1 MNPIPPF
8 FPPIKYPAWPGLGW
22 CLTSLVLT
30 LANGRTLAQDQGP
43 RAAAV
48 DAAGSGEQLE
58 EVVMEPVLV
67 SGKALDALG
76 SAPSATK
83 GQASR
88 EELVERPLL
97 RRGELLEA
105 VPGVIVTQ
113 HSGGGKANQFF
124 LRGFNLDHGTDFGV
138 FLDGMQVN
146 FRNHAHGQ
154 GYADINFIIPEM
166 IGGLDYRKGPYFA
179 DLGDLSSAGEA
190 DYHIVSSLEQGM
202 ASFTWGEDNYYRAF
216 AGDSFDLGAGKLT
229 LGMEYSHEDGPWE
242 TGDNFRRLN
251 ALIKYHEGT
260 ETEFWSLTGMVYDG
274 KWNATDQVARR
285 SILDG
290 SIGRFGRL
298 SDDEGGET
306 SRASLQLLRQW
317 KDGNATTQL
326 SSYLGYYDLNLFSN
340 FTYFLDDP
348 VRGDQ
353 FEQQDRR
360 WFAGTSASRL
370 WEYEIG
376 GKKATTLLGLDTRTD
391 LQDGV
396 GLYKTEARR
405 RFRTVRE
412 DDVIETS
419 AALFFEQN
427 YQIAEKLRLTGGLRG
442 DLFRFD
448 VESSDPDNTSE
459 KWDGIVNPK
468 LGMVLGPWAE
478 TEFYLNGGL
487 GFHSNDARGVT
498 IARDPNTGL
507 KVDPAD
513 PLIRTKGAEIGLRTQ
528 AVPQVT
534 TTLGLWFLESDS
546 ELVYVGDAGTSEA
559 GPGSRRYG
567 MEWAAYYRPVPW
579 FTLDS
584 ELALSHARFRNAG
597 EADRIPGSI
606 DTMWSGGVTL
616 GEGDGIFGSLRGRF
630 FAPRPLEETGRIKS
644 KSSFTLNARAG
655 YRRKNWEVAVDVLNL
670 LDRNNNDIEYYYES
684 QLRGESAPVADVHL
698 HPAEPRTVRVTMSY
712 RW

>member
-1 MNPIPPF
+1 MNHPTLLLTLF
-8 FPPIKYPAWPGLGW
+8 SLAGL
-22 CLTSLVLT
+22 LPLAHAADPLVLE
-30 LANGRTLAQDQGP
+30 
-43 RAAAV
+43 
-48 DAAGSGEQLE
+48 EQVIE
-58 EVVMEPVLV
+58 
-67 SGKALDALG
+67 GKAEDLLG
-76 SAPSATK
+76 TAPSATK

-88 EELVERPLL
+88 EELVDRPLL

-105 VPGVIVTQ
+105 VPGVIITQ
-113 HSGGGKANQFF
+113 HSGGGKANQYF

-138 FLDGMQVN
+138 YLDDMQVN

-154 GYADINFIIPEM
+154 GYADINFIIPEL

-190 DYHIVSSLEQGM
+190 NYHLVSSLEQGI
-202 ASFTWGEDNYYRAF
+202 ASITLGEDEYYRAF
-216 AGDSFDLGAGKLT
+216 VGDSFDLGSGRLT
-229 LGMEYSHEDGPWE
+229 LGVEYSHEDGPWE

-251 ALIKYHEGT
+251 GVIKYHQGT
-260 ETEFWSLTGMVYDG
+260 DTEYWSLTGMYYDG
-274 KWNATDQVARR
+274 QWNATDQVARR
-285 SILDG
+285 AIEDG
-290 SIGRFGRL
+290 RIGRFGRL

-317 KDGNATTQL
+317 KDGNATTKI
-326 SSYLGYYDLNLFSN
+326 SSYVGYYDLNLFSN

-360 WFAGTSASRL
+360 WFTGTKASRL

-391 LQDGV
+391 LQDGA

-412 DDVIETS
+412 DDVSETS
-419 AALFFEQN
+419 AGLFLEQN
-427 YQIAEKLRLTGGLRG
+427 YQITDKIRLTGGVRG

-448 VESSDPDNTSE
+448 VESNNPDNTNDE
-459 KWDGIVNPK
+459 WDGIVSPK
-468 LGMVLGPWAE
+468 LGVVFGPWAE
-478 TEFYLNGGL
+478 TEIYLNGGL

-498 IARDPNTGL
+498 IATDPNTGE
-507 KVDPAD
+507 KADPAD

-528 AVPQVT
+528 AVPGLT

-567 MEWAAYYRPVPW
+567 MELAAYYRPAPW

-584 ELALSHARFRNAG
+584 ELALSHARFQNAG
-597 EADRIPGSI
+597 DADRIPGSI
-606 DTMWSGGVTL
+606 DTMWSGGLTI
-616 GEGDGIFGSLRGRF
+616 GAAEGFFGSLRSRF
-630 FAPRPLEETGRIKS
+630 FAPRPLEETGKIES

-655 YRRKNWEVAVDVLNL
+655 YRRQNWEIAVDVLNL
-670 LDRNNNDIEYYYES
+670 LDRDNNDIEYFYES
-684 QLRGESAPVADVHL
+684 QLPGESAPIADIHL
-698 HPAEPRTVRVTMSY
+698 HPAEPRTVRLSMTY

>member
-1 MNPIPPF
+1 MNH
-8 FPPIKYPAWPGLGW
+8 PALLLSLIT
-22 CLTSLVLT
+22 LTSSVRHAQAADPLVLE
-30 LANGRTLAQDQGP
+30 
-43 RAAAV
+43 
-48 DAAGSGEQLE
+48 EQVIE
-58 EVVMEPVLV
+58 
-67 SGKALDALG
+67 GKAEDLLG
-76 SAPSATK
+76 TAPSATK

-88 EELVERPLL
+88 EELVDRPLL

-105 VPGVIVTQ
+105 VPGVIITQ
-113 HSGGGKANQFF
+113 HSGGGKANQYF

-138 FLDGMQVN
+138 FLDDMQVN

-154 GYADINFIIPEM
+154 GYTDINFIIPEL

-190 DYHIVSSLEQGM
+190 NYHLVTSLEQGI
-202 ASFTWGEDNYYRAF
+202 ASITLGEDEYYRAF
-216 AGDSFDLGAGKLT
+216 MGDSFDLGSGRLT
-229 LGMEYSHEDGPWE
+229 LGVEYSHEDGPWE

-251 ALIKYHEGT
+251 GVIKYHEGT
-260 ETEFWSLTGMVYDG
+260 DSDFWSLTGMYYDG
-274 KWNATDQVARR
+274 EWNATDQVARR
-285 SILDG
+285 AIEDG
-290 SIGRFGRL
+290 RIGRFGRL
-298 SDDEGGET
+298 SEDEGGET

-317 KDGNATTQL
+317 KDGNTTTKI
-326 SSYLGYYDLNLFSN
+326 SSYVGYYDLNLFSN

-348 VRGDQ
+348 ERGDQ

-360 WFAGTSASRL
+360 WFAGTKASRL
-370 WEYEIG
+370 WEYEIAG
-376 GKKATTLLGLDTRTD
+376 RKATTLLGLDTRTD

-412 DDVIETS
+412 DDVSETS
-419 AALFFEQN
+419 AALFLEQN
-427 YQIAEKLRLTGGLRG
+427 YQITDKIRLTGGVRG

-448 VESSDPDNTSE
+448 VESNDPDNTNDE
-459 KWDGIVNPK
+459 WDGIVSPK
-468 LGMVLGPWAE
+468 FGVVFGPWAE
-478 TEFYLNGGL
+478 TEIYLNGGL

-498 IARDPNTGL
+498 ISTDPNTGE
-507 KVDPAD
+507 KADPAD

-528 AVPQVT
+528 TVPGLT

-567 MEWAAYYRPVPW
+567 LELATYYRPAPW

-584 ELALSHARFRNAG
+584 ELALSHARFKDAG
-597 EADRIPGSI
+597 DEDRIPGSI
-606 DTMWSGGVTL
+606 DTMWSGGITV
-616 GEGDGIFGSLRGRF
+616 GAAEGFFGSLRGRF
-630 FAPRPLEETGRIKS
+630 FAPRPLEETGKIES

-670 LDRNNNDIEYYYES
+670 LDRDNNDIEYFYES
-684 QLRGESAPVADVHL
+684 QLPGESAPIADVHL
-698 HPAEPRTVRVTMSY
+698 HPAEPRTVRLSMTY